1 MRVTGDTLPQ
11 TRLALEL
18 RMLTDTA
25 MRFDPVGGKHHD
37 ALVKLKRMIAANPV
51 GFRSSHVL
59 HNMGSRRIQWIEKVL

>member
-18 RMLTDTA
+18 RLLCDTA
-25 MRFDPVGGKHHD
+25 MRFDPIAGSHHA
-37 ALVKLKRMIAANPV
+37 ALGKLKAMIAANPV